1 MNEYEIDVCHRHT
14 IYDSDED
21 ESSEPLGNND
31 LSFRPP
37 NVEPPKGGTLVFAL
51 GRISS
56 VFVRTYFEI
65 ESAPVFS
72 VATNDSRRALKGH
85 HFARGEAD
93 TPVSSVF
100 SSSATV
106 LVCLH
111 EDELNADHC
120 NTWCEG
126 ILTALRPEQVLV
138 LQCLPLHEHVDPPA
152 SASCFLRSLHTSSW
166 RQAPLATF
174 LEAPNIIKG
183 EAAAILT
190 QCEMNELPAALIVL
204 YGSPS
209 QSGLESVNAL
219 HPLLSNVLIRDAV
232 RKMSPSKAAPIIKA
246 LLRKPNEDFSHL
258 YM

>member
-183 EAAAILT
+183 EAAASEFCLLT
-190 QCEMNELPAALIVL
+190 YHKVIEFVCLVVARVCVCVCVCVCVSVCVL
-204 YGSPS
+204 YGC
-209 QSGLESVNAL
+209 VCMCCMCVCFN
-219 HPLLSNVLIRDAV
+219 
-232 RKMSPSKAAPIIKA
+232 
-246 LLRKPNEDFSHL
+246 
-258 YM
+258 